1 MIRTESEYLA
11 TKEELEEAHARL
23 AARKRALNAEGL
35 SKDEIEREL
44 DPLLL
49 MHSQMEVDVQW
60 YEDARA
66 RRLPPVPLANL
77 GAGLIALRIANGVS
91 QRELAN
97 RLKVHESTVSRDE
110 RNEYHGI
117 TIERA
122 ERVAVALGE
131 QLHVPLQSAPQST
144 THRISHSTAM
154 MLPSPSA
161 VVVNQVQDKFYIV
174 YKSLGDDKPIHA
186 FQHLSGIPYLPSKHV
201 IAEEAIG
208 NYKPQLEHAV

>member
-1 MIRTESEYLA
+1 MIRTESEYMA
-11 TKEELEEAHARL
+11 TKEELEEARARL
-23 AARKRALNAEGL
+23 AVRKRALDAEGL

-44 DPLLL
+44 DPVLL

-131 QLHVPLQSAPQST
+131 QLHVPLQPATQST
-144 THRISHSTAM
+144 THRISHGATI
-154 MLPSPSA
+154 MLPISSEA
-161 VVVNQVQDKFYIV
+161 VMNEVHGEFNIAHKSLTDDKFIFT
-174 YKSLGDDKPIHA
+174 
-186 FQHLSGIPYLPSKHV
+186 FQHTSATPYLSSKHV
-201 IAEEAIG
+201 IREEAMG
-208 NYKPQLEHAV
+208 EDELRFEYAV